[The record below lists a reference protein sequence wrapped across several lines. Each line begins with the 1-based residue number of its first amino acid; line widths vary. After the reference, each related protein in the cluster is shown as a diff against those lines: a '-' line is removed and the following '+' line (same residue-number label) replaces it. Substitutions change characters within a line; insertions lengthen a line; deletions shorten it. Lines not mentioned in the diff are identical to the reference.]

1 MELTEKHLATGS
13 LQLATADADTAYL
26 DLALGTD
33 RLSKDRSA
41 TGRASER
48 EKIKAEHF
56 IGILLFVL
64 ISSFILNR
72 PSDSGP
78 NWASGFE

>member
-1 MELTEKHLATGS
+1 MS
-13 LQLATADADTAYL
+13 QPIPTAYL

-33 RLSKDRSA
+33 RLSKDRGT
-41 TGRASER
+41 TGRASVR
-48 EKIKAEHF
+48 GKIKAELF

-72 PSDSGP
+72 PRSDSGH